1 MQSIES
7 FACILQARYPKSQNK
22 LYCRQRNLH
31 PEPFFDITKMGLC
44 EEVAGLHP
52 NIQAAVI
59 IRRLEV
65 KERFVNKVVP
75 IPPEEELAKLFFRAE
90 ISVSMTK
97 ESDNL
102 FGSTGYVFTNHDTL
116 DTFMFPLKDGIL
128 IVPVFKPYNHED
140 LADRILKLLS
150 VFP

>member
-1 MQSIES
+1 MNLLHAS
-7 FACILQARYPKSQNK
+7 FRLDTQKVRINLIVARGIF
-22 LYCRQRNLH
+22 NL
-31 PEPFFDITKMGLC
+31 EPFVDIIRMGLC

-59 IRRLEV
+59 IRRLKV

-90 ISVSMTK
+90 FFVSMTK

-102 FGSTGYVFTNHDTL
+102 FGRTGYVFTNHDTL

-140 LADRILKLLS
+140 LADRILKLVS
-150 VFP
+150 IFP